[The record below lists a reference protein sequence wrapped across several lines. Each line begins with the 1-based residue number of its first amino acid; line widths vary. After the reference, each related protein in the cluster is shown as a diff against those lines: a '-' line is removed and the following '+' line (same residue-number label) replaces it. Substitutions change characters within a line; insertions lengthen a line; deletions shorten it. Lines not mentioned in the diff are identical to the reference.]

1 MNFETKKE
9 PASPNAMLLASE
21 FTGSYLYLVYAVRY
35 AVEIF
40 GLLAAVE
47 AAELT
52 DHAAADAYRHI
63 WRDIAVSVSYV
74 GILAVQC
81 DLYRRQYHIRLVFLS
96 SLYIF
101 LSFGRGDVAADDCDL
116 YVFH

>member
-1 MNFETKKE
+1 
-9 PASPNAMLLASE
+9 MLLASE
-21 FTGSYLYLVYAVRY
+21 LTGSLYLYLIYAVRY

-40 GLLAAVE
+40 GLLATIE

-52 DHAAADAYRHI
+52 DHAAADANRHI
-63 WRDIAVSVSYV
+63 RWDIAVSVSYV

-101 LSFGRGDVAADDCDL
+101 ISFSGGDIPADDCDL
-116 YVFH
+116 YIFH